1 MTLQVALDQ
10 LDVAADS
17 IYQLRREN
25 KELKKMIIQYL
36 SLESPKELP
45 LEYEV
50 VKQELRKKL
59 EILANK

>member
-17 IYQLRREN
+17 IYQLRLEN
-25 KELKKMIIQYL
+25 QELKKIILQYL
-36 SLESPKELP
+36 SLESMKELP